1 MEYGSVTLP
10 ERHTTKAG
18 RCVDI
23 VDPDKVDLA
32 ELEKT
37 GRMLDRR
44 FPIARQHTKLGRD
57 YFFVNFK
64 ESAKRFPTF
73 YYWMVKIVSPLY
85 APYMTRKTRRRL
97 LQGYLDRDA
106 TIINIGSGNTPLD
119 PRVINVD
126 LFAYDNVDI
135 ASDATNLCLKDEV
148 ADFLV
153 NESCLEHI
161 YDFKAAIRESYRV
174 LKKGGKGYFNIPFLV
189 GFHASPNDF
198 HRFTH
203 AGLKRLFEEHGF
215 TVEEL
220 DVLSGPASS
229 LLWILIELLAMVFS
243 LGWKP
248 LYQVLY
254 FVFMGLLFP
263 IKFLDFFLN
272 KLALAKNVAATFCV
286 VVSK

>member
-1 MEYGSVTLP
+1 MSKQ
-10 ERHTTKAG
+10 ERCLAIVNPDQVDTTEL
-18 RCVDI
+18 
-23 VDPDKVDLA
+23 DKN
-32 ELEKT
+32 
-37 GRMLDRR
+37 GPILDKRI
-44 FPIARQHTKLGRD
+44 PIARQHSKLDRE
-57 YFFVNFK
+57 YSFVNFK
-64 ESAKRFPTF
+64 ETAKRFPTF

-85 APYMTRKTRRRL
+85 APYMTRKMRKRL
-97 LQGYLDRDA
+97 LQDYLDRDA
-106 TIINIGSGNTPLD
+106 TVLNIGSGNTPLD
-119 PRVINVD
+119 PKVISLD

-135 ASDATNLCLKDEV
+135 ATDATNLCLKDEV

-153 NESCLEHI
+153 NESSLEHI
-161 YDFKAAIRESYRV
+161 YNFKAAIRESYRV

-215 TVEEL
+215 KVEEL
-220 DVLSGPASS
+220 GVLSGPASS

-263 IKFLDFFLN
+263 IKFLDAVLN
-272 KLALAKNVAATFCV
+272 RSALAKNIAATFYV

>member
-1 MEYGSVTLP
+1 MEIQSATLP
-10 ERHTTKAG
+10 AQQNAKLERCLA
-18 RCVDI
+18 I
-23 VDPDKVDLA
+23 VDPDKVDWA
-32 ELEKT
+32 EVEKT
-37 GRMLDRR
+37 GRVLDRR
-44 FPIARQHTKLGRD
+44 LRIERQHTKLGRD

-64 ESAKRFPTF
+64 ETAKRFPTF

-85 APYMTRKTRRRL
+85 APYMTRKMRRRL
-97 LQGYLDRDA
+97 LQTYLDRDA
-106 TIINIGSGNTPLD
+106 TVINVGAGNMALD
-119 PRVINVD
+119 PRVINLD
-126 LFAYDNVDI
+126 LFAYENVDV
-135 ASDATNLCLKDEV
+135 ATDATDLCLKDEV

-153 NESCLEHI
+153 NESCIEHI

-198 HRFTH
+198 HRFTY
-203 AGLKRLFEEHGF
+203 AGLRRLFEEHGF
-215 TVEEL
+215 KVEEL
-220 DVLSGPASS
+220 EVLSGPASS
-229 LLWILIELLAMVFS
+229 LLWVLIELLAMIFS

-263 IKFLDFFLN
+263 VKFLDALLN
-272 KLALAKNVAATFCV
+272 RSPLARNIAATFYV